1 MLSCANLHTL
11 YQECNHELVKT
22 YLKASISAWSS
33 SSSGE
38 VSLISLGMK
47 VSAWLLGAD
56 PMRPRLTP
64 PLVTGHLAVSC
75 SDSAH
80 TALHTGL
87 ETAGSAADCRGRT
100 VITHV
105 SLISAGRSSTNLGSP
120 QPQRN
125 WQTSSE
131 KWLLLNVRR
140 SHEPGL
146 MRRLG
151 LLMLIPVRI

>member
-1 MLSCANLHTL
+1 M
-11 YQECNHELVKT
+11 
-22 YLKASISAWSS
+22 
-33 SSSGE
+33 
-38 VSLISLGMK
+38 
-47 VSAWLLGAD
+47 LLGAD

-87 ETAGSAADCRGRT
+87 ETAGSAADCWGDT

-105 SLISAGRSSTNLGSP
+105 SLISAGRSRTNLGSP

-146 MRRLG
+146 MRRGG
-151 LLMLIPVRI
+151 LLMLIAVRI

>member
-1 MLSCANLHTL
+1 
-11 YQECNHELVKT
+11 
-22 YLKASISAWSS
+22 
-33 SSSGE
+33 
-38 VSLISLGMK
+38 MK
-47 VSAWLLGAD
+47 VSAWLLGAELD

-87 ETAGSAADCRGRT
+87 ETADSGVSCGLLGWHRAPSVT
-100 VITHV
+100 THV
-105 SLISAGRSSTNLGSP
+105 SLISAGRSRTNLGSP

-146 MRRLG
+146 MRRAG
-151 LLMLIPVRI
+151 LLMLIAVRI

>member
-1 MLSCANLHTL
+1 MCQSSYT
-11 YQECNHELVKT
+11 CNHVTMVVT

-47 VSAWLLGAD
+47 VSAWLLGAELD

-87 ETAGSAADCRGRT
+87 ETAGSAADCRGGT

-131 KWLLLNVRR
+131 KWLLLNVRM

-146 MRRLG
+146 MRRGG
-151 LLMLIPVRI
+151 LLMLIAVRI

>member
-1 MLSCANLHTL
+1 MAARCGSYEAEAH
-11 YQECNHELVKT
+11 
-22 YLKASISAWSS
+22 SAA
-33 SSSGE
+33 GDRAP
-38 VSLISLGMK
+38 GRQ
-47 VSAWLLGAD
+47 LLGLRAHGA
-56 PMRPRLTP
+56 PHGP
-64 PLVTGHLAVSC
+64 GGSGVSC
-75 SDSAH
+75 
-80 TALHTGL
+80 GL
-87 ETAGSAADCRGRT
+87 QGVAPGA

-151 LLMLIPVRI
+151 LLMLNVVRI